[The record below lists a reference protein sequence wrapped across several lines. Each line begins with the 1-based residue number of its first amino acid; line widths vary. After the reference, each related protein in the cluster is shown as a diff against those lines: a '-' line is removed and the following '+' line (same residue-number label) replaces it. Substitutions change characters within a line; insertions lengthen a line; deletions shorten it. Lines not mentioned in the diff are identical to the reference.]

1 MLRVRKLIVMV
12 DLVPQECEM
21 PNDAR
26 QRLFDTHKKLSDK
39 ALKIMVQ
46 KNNDYAFGDDPYA
59 NFRKGEIFGL
69 CSTEAGILLRVTDK
83 ISRLATFVK
92 DGKLMVEGEGY
103 EDAVLDVIN
112 YMILFSGYV
121 SEKDATQKTEIPIQK
136 VEWFP
141 SQSPPQLLTELPI
154 ANRCCKSPK

>member
-1 MLRVRKLIVMV
+1 MNKSK
-12 DLVPQECEM
+12 
-21 PNDAR
+21 R
-26 QRLFDTHKKLSDK
+26 QKLFDHHAALAEK
-39 ALKIMVQ
+39 ALAIMVQ

-103 EDAVLDVIN
+103 EDAVLDVMN
-112 YMILFSGYV
+112 YMVLFYAYQQDKQES
-121 SEKDATQKTEIPIQK
+121 SK
-136 VEWFP
+136 
-141 SQSPPQLLTELPI
+141 
-154 ANRCCKSPK
+154 